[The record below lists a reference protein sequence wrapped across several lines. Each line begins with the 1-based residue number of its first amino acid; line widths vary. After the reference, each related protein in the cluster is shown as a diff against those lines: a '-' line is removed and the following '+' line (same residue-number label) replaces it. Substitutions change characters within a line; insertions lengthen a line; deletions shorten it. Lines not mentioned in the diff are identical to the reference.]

1 MAGMFKKATR
11 KRTRLRLGL
20 CGPSGAG
27 KTYTGLRLAF
37 ALAEARGKEEGRPG
51 RVAVIDSESGSAS
64 KYAGE
69 SPDGVPWN
77 FDVVELVNFSPD
89 RYTEALGAAGVEKF
103 DVVLVDSLSHAWE
116 GKDGALEMVDRKAG
130 QSQSGNSFTAWKEVT
145 PMHRRMVEALLTCPC
160 DVICTLRAKT
170 EYVIQENEKGKK
182 VPVKIGVGAIQRSGM
197 EYEFD
202 VFGELDQSHILTV
215 TKTRCSA
222 LDGVSVVKPG
232 PGFAAPLIA
241 WLMTGEVVEVGQAS
255 VKNEDAA
262 ERTRLV
268 EAIMLDRVRIGWDAA
283 KFGAEVMAKYARPIE
298 ELSLSQLAEFAARLA
313 RLPDK
318 KRPAP
323 VTETVDIPARS
334 ATDSQLSTIK
344 ALKTAMDT
352 LVPTVADQRALWKE
366 LLANYKATSARELK
380 EPDAALFIKAVEHRI
395 EILKQGGDPFT
406 NPPGKAAEQS
416 QPQPQPQPVSTPTP
430 D

>member
-77 FDVVELVNFSPD
+77 FDVVELVSFSPD

-202 VFGELDQSHILTV
+202 VFGELDLTHTLTI

-222 LDGVSVVKPG
+222 IDGAAVVKPG
-232 PGFAAPLIA
+232 PAFMAPLVA
-241 WLMTGEVVEVGQAS
+241 WLTTGEVVEIGQAHIRVS
-255 VKNEDAA
+255 DSA
-262 ERTRLV
+262 ERGRLTEQV
-268 EAIMLDRVRIGWDAA
+268 LVHSDRIGWSQERVG
-283 KFGAEVMAKYARPIE
+283 KESQEKYGRPLA
-298 ELSLSQLAEFAARLA
+298 ELSMDQLTEFAARLA
-313 RLPDK
+313 RFPDK
-318 KRPAP
+318 KAP
-323 VTETVDIPARS
+323 VVTEEVPPKKKEPTN
-334 ATDSQLSTIK
+334 LEK
-344 ALKTAMDT
+344 A
-352 LVPTVADQRALWKE
+352 KE
-366 LLANYKATSARELK
+366 LRDQLFAYIADKESQTKAWQALLAKFEVTTAKDLKAGDWPRFLVSIANEVQHYK
-380 EPDAALFIKAVEHRI
+380 D
-395 EILKQGGDPFT
+395 GGDPFGGAVAT
-406 NPPGKAAEQS
+406 ATPAPAAE
-416 QPQPQPQPVSTPTP
+416 PAPVPGS
-430 D
+430 